1 MKRYALGALC
11 AGIVFTMQSGCI
23 KRSADATVFGSQQ
36 DQSFDGVATH
46 FDSLGIPYGGCGVPE
61 NILETTNY
69 VALNVQD
76 TPNDYSTFLQ
86 RPIADSSKV
95 GAWDNG
101 RNCGRWVHVTMGD
114 FCQGSMNSGQ
124 KGSGLCQGGNWV
136 ADEFDGAG
144 LDMLVTDSCQDDN
157 VWCRDVRGHLDLATS
172 SLEKFKPGLT
182 NKWNNRKISWHY
194 MDAPSYQ
201 GDVNI
206 GFRKDAK
213 TGWPAFI
220 VTHLPRGLHGIEQ
233 QVNGSWQALKN
244 DGDMGQSYVLQ
255 STPDNTYKIR
265 LTDAMDQLV
274 NSGRIYSFAYPS
286 SCGGSCPEAFNKV
299 DYTTVGSDGTPS
311 QIVQQTPDP
320 SPPSAPVPSTP
331 SPQPAQVPAADQSA
345 QSPPT
350 SQVASGGVTASIRI
364 KSTWQTG
371 YCADLVVH
379 NATGQKLNSWSVTLR
394 ANGTSISQNWNIN
407 VTKTSNGYTV
417 SPAASWNSMVDD
429 QADMANEGFC
439 VDLNGSS
446 QQMSVDSASGQ

>member
-157 VWCRDVRGHLDLATS
+157 VWC
-172 SLEKFKPGLT
+172 
-182 NKWNNRKISWHY
+182 
-194 MDAPSYQ
+194 
-201 GDVNI
+201 
-206 GFRKDAK
+206 
-213 TGWPAFI
+213 
-220 VTHLPRGLHGIEQ
+220 
-233 QVNGSWQALKN
+233 
-244 DGDMGQSYVLQ
+244 
-255 STPDNTYKIR
+255 
-265 LTDAMDQLV
+265 
-274 NSGRIYSFAYPS
+274 
-286 SCGGSCPEAFNKV
+286 
-299 DYTTVGSDGTPS
+299 
-311 QIVQQTPDP
+311 
-320 SPPSAPVPSTP
+320 SPPLRLKSSSPV
-331 SPQPAQVPAADQSA
+331 SP
-345 QSPPT
+345 
-350 SQVASGGVTASIRI
+350 I
-364 KSTWQTG
+364 
-371 YCADLVVH
+371 
-379 NATGQKLNSWSVTLR
+379 
-394 ANGTSISQNWNIN
+394 NGTTARSRGITWMLPPIR
-407 VTKTSNGYTV
+407 G
-417 SPAASWNSMVDD
+417 
-429 QADMANEGFC
+429 
-439 VDLNGSS
+439 
-446 QQMSVDSASGQ
+446 MSTLVFAKMPKQGGPLLS